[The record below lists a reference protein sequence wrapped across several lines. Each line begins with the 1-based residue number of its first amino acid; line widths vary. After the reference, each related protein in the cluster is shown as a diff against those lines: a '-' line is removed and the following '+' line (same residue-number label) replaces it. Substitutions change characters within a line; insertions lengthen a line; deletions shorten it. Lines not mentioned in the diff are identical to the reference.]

1 MHVLGVCVL
10 NEALVS
16 SKQEITHKVMLKLHI
31 TANKVIVVISTATF
45 VNNANCVEIYHMLFL
60 SQTID
65 WYLWINIYYMYSQ
78 GFREGE
84 IHCNCMDLNVFII
97 FHFLFT
103 LDAYP

>member
-1 MHVLGVCVL
+1 
-10 NEALVS
+10 
-16 SKQEITHKVMLKLHI
+16 MLKLHI

-84 IHCNCMDLNVFII
+84 IHCNCYGLKRIYYFPLS
-97 FHFLFT
+97 FHFRCVSLK
-103 LDAYP
+103 YI